1 VRSVYR
7 SMIVVLVV
15 GLPTLR
21 GWAAEMVTLERALD
35 IARDRAPA
43 LLAAQER
50 IEEALG
56 RLQGASVLLRENP
69 VFEAIGGPSYSARG
83 RSHDLDIT
91 VQQDFEVGDHRQARI
106 EGAKAGVARETASVE
121 DERRRVLRDVA
132 VLFER
137 ALGADERRQL
147 LAHAADVAAELLR
160 TAERRLNAGEVALLD
175 VNTAQVAASRA
186 RADVRDAEAEQAE
199 RLGQL
204 RALLGLDP
212 RESVVLSGSLGEQPR
227 YHLDTLLARAL
238 DRPDLRALAA
248 EVREGEAEVRLGEAR
263 RWPDVGV
270 RVGYRQEEGA
280 DIPLS
285 GLSLTLPL
293 FVHGQQE
300 RATGSARARR
310 ARLAL
315 DAAQRAT
322 EAEVRAAFEAYQRE
336 LEAVD
341 ELERNALPVLDE
353 SERLAARSYE
363 LGQISLP
370 ALLLVRRE
378 VVEARMAYVTRQ
390 IDAAVARFELESRA
404 GTLR

>member
-1 VRSVYR
+1 VRSVQ
-7 SMIVVLVV
+7 SLLIVVLLV
-15 GLPTLR
+15 GFPPLQGR
-21 GWAAEMVTLERALD
+21 AAEMLTLERALD

-50 IEEALG
+50 IEEARG

-69 VFEAIGGPSYSARG
+69 VFEAIGGPSYSDRG

-91 VQQDFEVGDHRQARI
+91 VQQDFEVGGRRQARI
-106 EGAKAGVARETASVE
+106 EGAKAGVAREMASVE
-121 DERRRVLRDVA
+121 DERRRLLRDVA
-132 VLFER
+132 VVFER
-137 ALGADERRQL
+137 ALGADERRRL

-175 VNTAQVAASRA
+175 VNTAKVAAARA
-186 RADVRDAEAEQAE
+186 RADVRDAEAAQAE

-204 RALLGLDP
+204 RAFLGLDP
-212 RESVVLSGSLGEQPR
+212 RATVVLSGSLGDQPR
-227 YHLDTLLARAL
+227 YELDTLLTRAL

-248 EVREGEAEVRLGEAR
+248 EVLEGEAEVRLGEAR

-293 FVHGQQE
+293 FVHGQEE

-336 LEAVD
+336 LEAID

-378 VVEARMAYVTRQ
+378 VVEARMAYVAHQ